1 MTIKKIEN
9 GPRLLKAT
17 SSAVSPGSNRGK
29 EPQMIND
36 VQNTHAGEDQMD
48 GSPGTSFDAS
58 TTMDNLT
65 KTTEKIASFSQGNV
79 EAIMVPAHATMAGVP
94 AKVIRIAESDEPSRS
109 MDQTLSDLAYQA
121 FNYTI

>member
-1 MTIKKIEN
+1 
-9 GPRLLKAT
+9 
-17 SSAVSPGSNRGK
+17 
-29 EPQMIND
+29 
-36 VQNTHAGEDQMD
+36 MD
-48 GSPGTSFDAS
+48 GSPGTSFDAR
-58 TTMDNLT
+58 TTTDNLT
-65 KTTEKIASFSQGNV
+65 QTTEKIASFSQGNV